1 MPQVPED
8 QDREAMNQDRFPE
21 YQTRVVLERAD
32 LQTKIVALEVFR
44 KTPAF
49 LALDETHRRLLNRQ
63 LNCMREYSEIL
74 AQRLNLW
81 GIKP

>member
-1 MPQVPED
+1 MED
-8 QDREAMNQDRFPE
+8 
-21 YQTRVVLERAD
+21 YQSRVVDEGSELNLKIQALER
-32 LQTKIVALEVFR
+32 FR

-74 AQRLNLW
+74 TQRLNLW
-81 GIKP
+81 GIK

>member
-1 MPQVPED
+1 MSLHKVI
-8 QDREAMNQDRFPE
+8 A
-21 YQTRVVLERAD
+21 ERD
-32 LQTKIVALEVFR
+32 DIQEKIKEIEQFR